1 MKPPT
6 FEDDAS
12 PVRAPRIPESDRI
25 PLLSKVTFALGGKMQ
40 YLSTDLTLKVLWLP
54 FFNIG
59 LGINPAMLGVG
70 LMIMRAWDAVSDPI
84 MGNISDNA
92 RTRWGRRRPFIAVGA
107 VLTGLIYPFLWRPP
121 ESWGSTGMQLYL
133 LAMGL
138 LFFTAFTCWSMP
150 YFGMQLEL
158 TPNYDERTRLMA
170 WTALFGKIVSLAGG
184 WVMAI
189 LASSWFANPETG
201 EPDIVNGMRT
211 CSWFIAALI
220 IMMGLLPVIF
230 ARERYYVSE
239 TSHQSRDPFW
249 ASIRESFNC
258 RPLWYLIGV
267 SFFLVLGNASI
278 ASLGQYVN
286 IYFIND
292 GKLADATIVEGW
304 KFTAMLTFGIITI
317 PLWTWLSELFDKKL
331 VVALLFAMGICGHL
345 LYVRCLVPELPYLQL
360 IPAVMESGALA
371 AVWLFLPSMK
381 ADVADYDELQTT
393 RRREGAL
400 NAFYSWFIKA
410 AMTCAMGLG
419 GVTLQLTGFDVGLD
433 HQTPEVLARMKWT
446 YILLPVAIWCTGLCF
461 ILLYPLNR
469 KGMAE
474 IRRQLEARRGKL

>member
-1 MKPPT
+1 MKNPPPT
-6 FEDDAS
+6 LS
-12 PVRAPRIPESDRI
+12 RQRSRIPEGDRI
-25 PLLSKVTFALGGKMQ
+25 PLLQKITFSLGGKMQ
-40 YLSTDLTLKVLWLP
+40 YISTDLTINVLWMP

-59 LGINPAMLGVG
+59 LGINPALLGIG
-70 LMIMRAWDAVSDPI
+70 LMLMRAWDAISDPI

-92 RTRWGRRRPFIAVGA
+92 RTRWGRRRPFMAAGA
-107 VLTGLIYPFLWRPP
+107 ILTGILYPFLWRPP
-121 ESWGSTGMQLYL
+121 SGWGETGVLLYL
-133 LAMGL
+133 VVIGL
-138 LFFTAFTCWSMP
+138 LFFTSFTCWSMP
-150 YFGMQLEL
+150 YFALQLEL

-170 WTALFGKIVSLAGG
+170 WTALFGKLVSLAGG

-189 LASSWFANPETG
+189 LASQWFANPETG
-201 EPDIVNGMRT
+201 EADIVTGLQI
-211 CSWFIAALI
+211 CSWVMAGVI
-220 IMMGLLPVIF
+220 IVMGLLPVIF
-230 ARERYYVSE
+230 VRERYYETE
-239 TSHQSRDPFW
+239 TSKQTRDPFW
-249 ASIRESFNC
+249 TSIRESFRC

-286 IYFIND
+286 IYFVNA

-304 KFTAMLTFGIITI
+304 KFTAMLVFGICTI
-317 PLWTWLSELFDKKL
+317 PLWTWLSEIFDKKL
-331 VVALLFAMGICGHL
+331 VVSFLFVMGICGHL
-345 LYVRCLVPELPYLQL
+345 LYGVCLNPELPYLQL

-419 GVTLQLTGFDVGLD
+419 GLTLTLTGFDVGVAE
-433 HQTPEVLARMKWT
+433 QPPEVLARMKWT
-446 YILLPVAIWCTGLCF
+446 FIVLPVVVWSLGLAF
-461 ILLYPLNR
+461 MMLYPLNR
-469 KGMAE
+469 KGMAA
-474 IRRQLEARRGKL
+474 IRGQLEVRRGKL

>member
-1 MKPPT
+1 
-6 FEDDAS
+6 
-12 PVRAPRIPESDRI
+12 
-25 PLLSKVTFALGGKMQ
+25 MQ
-40 YLSTDLTLKVLWLP
+40 YVSTDLTLKVLWLP

-70 LMIMRAWDAVSDPI
+70 LMILRAWDAISDPI

-92 RTRWGRRRPFIAVGA
+92 RTRWGRRRPFIVVGA
-107 VLTGLIYPFLWRPP
+107 ILTGLIYPFLWRPP
-121 ESWGSTGMQLYL
+121 ESWGSSGMQLYL
-133 LAMGL
+133 LVVGL
-138 LFFTAFTCWSMP
+138 MFFTAFTCWSMP
-150 YFGMQLEL
+150 YFAMQLEL

-189 LASSWFANPETG
+189 LASSWFADPLTG
-201 EPDIVNGMRT
+201 EPDIVSGMKT
-211 CSWFIAALI
+211 CSWFLALI
-220 IMMGLLPVIF
+220 IIVMGLLPVVF
-230 ARERYYVSE
+230 TKERYYKTE
-239 TSHQSRDPFW
+239 TSAQSRDPFW
-249 ASIRESFNC
+249 TSLKESFHC

-292 GKLADATIVEGW
+292 GELGDATIVEGW
-304 KFTAMLTFGIITI
+304 KFTAMLGFGILTI
-317 PLWTWLSELFDKKL
+317 PLWTWLSEKLDKKL
-331 VVALLFAMGICGHL
+331 VVALLFVMGICGHL
-345 LYVRCLVPELPYLQL
+345 LYMVCLDPERPYLQL

-381 ADVADYDELQTT
+381 ADVADYDELTTT

-419 GVTLQLTGFDVGLD
+419 GVTLELTGFDSAFTE
-433 HQTPEVLARMKWT
+433 QPAEVLVRMKWT
-446 YILLPVAIWCTGLCF
+446 FILLPIAIWCIGLIF
-461 ILLYPLNR
+461 ILIYPLNR
-469 KGMAE
+469 KGMVA
-474 IRRQLEARRGKL
+474 IREELEARRGRL